1 MISVF
6 VRLSDP
12 CMSLDQYNCIKNAY
26 VHQDELVN
34 CKTKFVYLKCF
45 RHSSVSGAGI
55 ANPSGAYE
63 FIIDCVVWFMLL
75 NLQFSVLCLRFTGGF
90 ARPFCFIWN
99 KIFIQPRGKYFTYS
113 NQKCYFLLWLF
124 QPRWTLIQHFQV
136 FHVNKSDTCFA
147 VRVISQKVMWP
158 QSENTTKTRW
168 RD

>member
-6 VRLSDP
+6 ERLSDP

-63 FIIDCVVWFMLL
+63 FIIDCVVWFVLL

-90 ARPFCFIWN
+90 GMMTFVKEA
-99 KIFIQPRGKYFTYS
+99 
-113 NQKCYFLLWLF
+113 
-124 QPRWTLIQHFQV
+124 HFV
-136 FHVNKSDTCFA
+136 TPLATN
-147 VRVISQKVMWP
+147 RVMYVK
-158 QSENTTKTRW
+158 R
-168 RD
+168 